1 MLSNR
6 CLPVTELDNFPM
18 FLGLGNVEP
27 LMYRM
32 EHDGMSAAVEKLQN
46 VVIVTIGERMDIFN
60 APMLM
65 KQLNQLVDGGATH
78 FIVDLSAVHV
88 VDADGDYPLLH
99 LLKCAQEVGGSVSL
113 VCPMGNPIR
122 VFYEMM
128 RLDTLFEMYETL
140 DEALVYAELLPEAV
154 A

>member
-1 MLSNR
+1 
-6 CLPVTELDNFPM
+6 
-18 FLGLGNVEP
+18 
-27 LMYRM
+27 
-32 EHDGMSAAVEKLQN
+32 MSAAVEKLQD
-46 VVIVTIGERMDIFN
+46 VVIVTIGDRMDIFN

-65 KQLNQLVDGGATH
+65 TQLNQLVDGGATH
-78 FIVDLSAVHV
+78 FIVDLSAVRV

-128 RLDTLFEMYETL
+128 RLDTLFEMNETL
-140 DEALVYAELLPEAV
+140 DEALAYAELLPEAV